1 MPALSMDALRKQA
14 SAKRLERLYLIV
26 GEDVRRIE
34 EAVGLIEA
42 TIDPNDQP
50 FAVDRAY
57 VGEPGGTPL
66 QIVDSARVL
75 PMLGDRRIVI
85 VLRAEKFLKPKR
97 AVKPADGADGESA
110 GEEGEA
116 AAANLGPLED
126 YLKAPVPS
134 ATIVFVASEIDRSR
148 RITKLLFEKSQVLM
162 LAGLDG
168 ANLAEKSEARRA
180 AERQVKDDFE
190 RLGRAIDPR
199 ALRVLVDRAGGDISK
214 LRDDTERLAL
224 YTEGQATISLADVDE
239 VSAIA
244 TEVDDEWA
252 VVDAIAAGD
261 MKRALVETGKRL
273 DRGDSVHALVG
284 QIRWWVSAKLSQ
296 NAPARVKPAIEAV
309 LRTDLALKSS
319 GGDERVLVERLVVE
333 LAGR

>member
-34 EAVGLIEA
+34 EAVTLIEA

-57 VGEPGGTPL
+57 VGEPGGSPM

-75 PMLGDRRIVI
+75 PMLGDRRIVL
-85 VLRAEKFLKPKR
+85 VFRAEKFLKPKR
-97 AVKPADGADGESA
+97 TVKASDGAEGESA
-110 GEEGEA
+110 GEDGEA
-116 AAANLGPLED
+116 AANFAPLEE
-126 YLKAPVPS
+126 YLEAPVPS
-134 ATIVFVASEIDRSR
+134 ATVVFVASEIDRSR
-148 RITKLLFEKSQVLM
+148 RLTKLLFAKSQVLM

-168 ANLAEKSEARRA
+168 ANVAERSDARRA
-180 AERQVKDDFE
+180 AERQVREDFE
-190 RLGRAIDPR
+190 RLGRTIDGR
-199 ALRVLVDRAGGDISK
+199 ALKLLIDRAGGDISK

-224 YTEGQATISLADVDE
+224 YTEGQTTISLADVTE

-244 TEVDDEWA
+244 TDVDDEWA
-252 VVDAIAAGD
+252 VVNAIAAGD
-261 MKRALVETGKRL
+261 ARRALLETGRRL

-296 NAPARVKPAIEAV
+296 NAPARVKPALDAV
-309 LRTDLALKSS
+309 LRTDLALKGS

-333 LAGR
+333 LSR